1 MHCVLHKREGRA
13 FGTNK
18 TWYHFLAIGKIGKT
32 PKLKGLFLG
41 NAKILGREN
50 TFYQMN
56 KTGSFPGSMIFLWI
70 VSGSWVYVFLVG
82 LDFFS
87 RCVSYILVHTK
98 FALFVSL
105 GRCGCHVCCPNGCL
119 KQTNQRHR
127 FSCLSYISV
136 KCKSSTKSLM
146 FFIKRW
152 AMARGWPHLAISQ

>member
-1 MHCVLHKREGRA
+1 MQCVLDKRWGGTFGR
-13 FGTNK
+13 NK

-50 TFYQMN
+50 VFYLMN
-56 KTGSFPGSMIFLWI
+56 RTGSFPGSIIFLWI
-70 VSGSWVYVFLVG
+70 VASSWVYVFLVG

-98 FALFVSL
+98 FALFVCL
-105 GRCGCHVCCPNGCL
+105 GRCGYHVCCPNGCL
-119 KQTNQRHR
+119 KQTNQRYR
-127 FSCLSYISV
+127 FSCLSYSSV
-136 KCKSSTKSLM
+136 RYKSSTKITDV
-146 FFIKRW
+146 FIKRW